1 MTANHLMDTLDE
13 GTASLN
19 PAYFA
24 LVMATGIVSIAA
36 QLEGMT
42 GIAWSLFILNIIFFA
57 VLAILTALRLLRN
70 FPRVA
75 ADLTS
80 HTRGHGFLTTVAG
93 TCVLGR
99 QFEVIAN
106 DPGTAVVL
114 WLVGLA
120 LWCILLY
127 SFLAAATVREPKPT
141 LEAGLSGGWLLAVV
155 STQSIAVTG
164 ARIADHFGP
173 WTQPILFL
181 TLAMF
186 LMGFMLYIPIISMIF
201 YRFLFF
207 SLKPEELAPP
217 YWINMGAMA
226 ITTLAGS
233 ILILEASHWTL
244 IQDILPF
251 LKGLTLLFWA
261 TATWWIP
268 LLIILSVWRYAY
280 RHVPV
285 VYEPA
290 YWALVFPLGMYT
302 VCTFQMAKALQLPFL
317 FEIPRYFVYI
327 ALLAW
332 LATFLGMGLQLL
344 RRLTLPRL
352 SADAQPTQHA

>member
-1 MTANHLMDTLDE
+1 MTANRLMPSLDE
-13 GTASLN
+13 GVASLN

-24 LVMATGIVSIAA
+24 LVMATGIVSIGA
-36 QLEGMT
+36 QLEGLT
-42 GIAWSLFILNIIFFA
+42 AVAWSLFILNIVFYA
-57 VLAILTALRLLRN
+57 VLACLTLIRLARH

-75 ADLTS
+75 SDLTS
-80 HTRGHGFLTTVAG
+80 HTRGHGFLTTIAG

-106 DPGTAVVL
+106 DPGTAVIL
-114 WLVGLA
+114 WLVGLT
-120 LWCILLY
+120 LWCVVLY
-127 SFLAAATVREPKPT
+127 SFLVAATVREPKPT
-141 LEAGLSGGWLLAVV
+141 LEAGLSGGWLLIVV
-155 STQSIAVTG
+155 ATQSIAVTG

-186 LMGFMLYIPIISMIF
+186 LMGFMLYIPIISLIF

-207 SLKPEELAPP
+207 TLKPEELAPP

-233 ILILEASHWTL
+233 VLILEANHWAL

-251 LKGLTLLFWA
+251 LKGITLLFWA

-268 LLIILSVWRYAY
+268 LLILLSIWRYGY
-280 RHVPV
+280 RHVRLA
-285 VYEPA
+285 YEPS
-290 YWALVFPLGMYT
+290 YWGLVFPLGMYT
-302 VCTFQMAKALQLPFL
+302 VCTFQIAKALELPFL
-317 FEIPRYFVYI
+317 FAVPQYFVYI
-327 ALLAW
+327 ALAAW
-332 LATFLGMGLQLL
+332 LLTFVGLGLQMV
-344 RRLTLPRL
+344 RQFALPRQ
-352 SADAQPTQHA
+352 ATDAPTVAHV